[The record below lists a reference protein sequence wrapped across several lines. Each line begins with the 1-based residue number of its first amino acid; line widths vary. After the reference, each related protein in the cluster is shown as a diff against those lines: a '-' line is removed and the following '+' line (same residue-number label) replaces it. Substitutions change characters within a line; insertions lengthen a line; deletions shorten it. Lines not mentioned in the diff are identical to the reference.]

1 MQASRPEIVLW
12 IMFVDHRLIQYQSGS
27 YPYEDWNMQRAYG
40 SFLTSSR
47 ESRVRGICSV
57 KL

>member
-1 MQASRPEIVLW
+1 MQASRPEMCLW
-12 IMFVDHRLIQYQSGS
+12 IMFVDNLLIQYQSGS
-27 YPYEDWNMQRAYG
+27 HAYEDWNMRRAYG
-40 SFLTSSR
+40 NFLSGH